1 MGTISF
7 KQGRG
12 NRIHNLR
19 RYPDGKMPKNIH
31 TDKTP
36 ENVIWHDET
45 LTHAYHRI
53 FDKTVEEYNSKQNRN
68 DRKIKDYQSKIKNS
82 KNGEKLFYE
91 DVIQWGDKEIFEKN
105 PELKQVA
112 KECLLEYLDGFRER
126 NPNLEVIGAYIHM
139 DEASPHLH
147 LDYIPVATGYKS
159 GMKKRNAIDRAMK
172 NLGFGKNLRDGKDNA
187 TKQWKEAERKVLR
200 EICVRHDLIVDAEV
214 QTPER
219 EDLSVLDYKKE
230 MRSLENETLQKEN
243 KELELRK
250 SELEKVT
257 KELRGEVLT
266 TAEVNNL
273 DIKKP
278 LLLQNTKV
286 QYKMLADLKSTARK
300 IDEIRYECALKS
312 EKADEKMQEA
322 EKVEKTAMNIIEN
335 EKKIYSDARRKGDDY
350 IEECKSKARDE
361 ASAEKKNVIDKFN
374 DTIATLKAKII
385 ELKEEIKA
393 LLSRKTEL
401 ETEVNTLEETY
412 DDKVQEVSLI
422 IEAAEIKSEEIIQ
435 DALDKKYRIE
445 EYGSLQELFGIVSA
459 EKYYRV
465 KKHLKETYNELI
477 NYYGEAFLSK
487 FPDVYNM
494 DKDDLL
500 DFADSKRKNYGR
512 SGAVATCEL
521 LATICEAYDDI
532 KDKPRIW
539 KEEPAKTRD
548 MEKAKIHRLVR

>member
-19 RYPDGKMPKNIH
+19 RYPEGKMPKNIH
-31 TDKTP
+31 TDMTP

-53 FDKTVEEYNSKQNRN
+53 FDKAVEEYNSKQNRN

-126 NPNLEVIGAYIHM
+126 NPNLEIIGAYIHM

-147 LDYIPVATGYKS
+147 LDYVPVATGYKS
-159 GMKKRNAIDRAMK
+159 GMKQRNAIDRAMK
-172 NLGFGKNLRDGKDNA
+172 NLEFGKNLRDGKDNA

-286 QYKMLADLKSTARK
+286 QYKMLADLKATARK

-312 EKADEKMQEA
+312 EKAEEKMQEA

-361 ASAEKKNVIDKFN
+361 ASAEKKNVIDKLN

-539 KEEPAKTRD
+539 KEEAAKTRD

>member
-19 RYPDGKMPKNIH
+19 RYPEGKMPKNIH
-31 TDKTP
+31 TDMTP

-53 FDKTVEEYNSKQNRN
+53 FDKAVEEYNSKQNRN

-126 NPNLEVIGAYIHM
+126 NPNLEIIGAYIHM

-147 LDYIPVATGYKS
+147 LDYVPVATGYKS

-172 NLGFGKNLRDGKDNA
+172 NLEFGKNLRDGKDNA

-286 QYKMLADLKSTARK
+286 QYKMLADLKATARK

-312 EKADEKMQEA
+312 EKAEEKMQEA

-361 ASAEKKNVIDKFN
+361 ASAEKKNVIDKLN

-539 KEEPAKTRD
+539 KEEAAKTRD